1 MLLFRDYIAH
11 LDGFSIIKGGWLNH
25 NWIQLG
31 YQLADS
37 VSGGAY
43 SFVGSCIILGCLD
56 GIGKFLPILKLRATE
71 EEEIL
76 GIDDV
81 EIGEFAVSF
90 TLHQSLE
97 CPLTDRLLVRLCRA
111 YSRC

>member
-1 MLLFRDYIAH
+1 LLTCRSDYIAH
-11 LDGFSIIKGGWLNH
+11 LDGYTVIPGGWLNH
-25 NWIQLG
+25 HWVQLG

-37 VSGGAY
+37 LAGGSY
-43 SFVGSCIILGCLD
+43 SFVGTCIILGCLD
-56 GIGKFLPILKLRATE
+56 GLGKFLPIFKLRATE

-90 TLHQSLE
+90 
-97 CPLTDRLLVRLCRA
+97 D
-111 YSRC
+111 SRSTC